1 MKDCRNARRQR
12 KIMTVSY
19 IEYLESAYRD
29 DPPKQKGQR
38 TRERI
43 KIATAKALERK
54 GYHAMRVTDVTEIAE
69 IAEGSFYIYFKD
81 KTEVTL
87 TVLTDLLNNF
97 FKLEAPRDGGSRS
110 AFQSIQLA
118 NRRWI
123 AVCRAN
129 AGLMRCILQVGDE
142 APEFSRL
149 SQAANSTWYRRIA
162 EGVRRRRGEE
172 TGNAMLAAYFLGGMM
187 DELVRRLVV
196 YPDPELHELLTGLGM
211 DDDAVADAVSL
222 IWLRVLHPD
231 QAPRG
236 ALPEAVT
243 RFADWLAPAAIGRN
257 PS

>member
-1 MKDCRNARRQR
+1 MN
-12 KIMTVSY
+12 VSY
-19 IEYLESAYRD
+19 IEYLESAFRD

-43 KIATAKALERK
+43 KIATAKALEKK
-54 GYHAMRVTDVTEIAE
+54 GYHALRVADVTEIAE

-81 KTEVTL
+81 KTDVTL

-97 FKLEAPRDGGSRS
+97 FKLETPREGSSSRS

-118 NRRWI
+118 NRRWV

-172 TGNAMLAAYFLGGMM
+172 TGHAMLAAYFLGGMM
-187 DELVRRLVV
+187 DELVRRLVI
-196 YPDPELHELLTGLGM
+196 YPDPELHELLAGLGM
-211 DDDAVADAVSL
+211 DDDAVADAVG
-222 IWLRVLHPD
+222 W
-231 QAPRG
+231 
-236 ALPEAVT
+236 
-243 RFADWLAPAAIGRN
+243 
-257 PS
+257 